1 MKKYEAYATLF
12 VLSIL
17 FTIIDIVVSSCN
29 LPIPSLIFSTITMII
44 GFVGAYKSKTLE
56 LEEKYTDTI
65 RFINKNFNRANIV
78 LNVLDVI
85 CCIFAFITGIFAMML
100 IVRCTI
106 AIRIAVYIN
115 KYKSVAFGLWGLA
128 FMHIFKRIKG
138 GVKMTKN
145 TILQKILATI
155 IAVFG
160 VGGVVVFFMPEFAP
174 IAENVTKYVAMVS
187 EIIAVVSGIW
197 LAGTHD
203 KVLTA
208 DEINAEEQ
216 KVQEKKAM
224 KLAKIEYKSRQAEE
238 IKALA
243 EQKIKEEN
251 EKKIQVAK
259 EVE

>member
-1 MKKYEAYATLF
+1 MKKYEVYATLF

-17 FTIIDIVVSSCN
+17 FTIIDIVVSSCQ
-29 LPIPSLIFSTITMII
+29 LAIPSLIFSTITMVI

-65 RFINKNFNRANIV
+65 KFINKNFNKANII
-78 LNVLDVI
+78 LNVLDVF
-85 CCIFAFITGIFAMML
+85 CCVLAFVTGVFAMLL

-106 AIRIAVYIN
+106 AIRIAIYIN
-115 KYKSVAFGLWGLA
+115 KYRSVAFGLWGLA
-128 FMHIFKRIKG
+128 FMHIFKKIKG
-138 GVKMTKN
+138 ERVMTKN
-145 TILQKILATI
+145 TILQKVLATI

-160 VGGVVVFFMPEFAP
+160 VGGVVVFFMPQFMV
-174 IAENVTKYVAMVS
+174 IAEEVTKYVSMAS

-203 KVLTA
+203 KVLSA
-208 DEINAEEQ
+208 DEINAQES
-216 KVQEKKAM
+216 KVAEKKAL
-224 KLAKIEYKSRQAEE
+224 KLAKKEYKVKQEQE

-243 EQKIKEEN
+243 EQKVKEEA